1 MQRYIS
7 TTKAKRLARK
17 IGIHVSRVTIIRWCR
32 RYGLGHQLGDKG
44 SAWAINAGRYQR
56 FIRGKIALKELSGE
70 EERTRKG

>member
-17 IGIHVSRVTIIRWCR
+17 RGISVSHVTIIRWCR

-44 SAWAINAGRYQR
+44 SAWAINDTRFQR
-56 FIRGKIALKELSGE
+56 FLQGKIDTEELGE
-70 EERTRKG
+70 